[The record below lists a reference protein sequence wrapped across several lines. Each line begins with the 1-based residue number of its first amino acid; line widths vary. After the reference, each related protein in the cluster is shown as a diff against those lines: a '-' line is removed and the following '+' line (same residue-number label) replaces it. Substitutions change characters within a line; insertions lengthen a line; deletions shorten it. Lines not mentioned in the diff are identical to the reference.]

1 VGGNGSRLKIRELIL
16 LLVVSLVLISACD
29 TSKDEQH
36 DLEHP
41 DEKLIAEKLVIWW
54 DEGIPHRLFAADAI
68 EPRYANT
75 QFEFKQYYPPP
86 PQGLIP
92 PSYTLPNLLKMMRS
106 DPSPDLIVFDTRFLS
121 LMIEAEYLDPIPDT
135 YGLEI
140 DYDIITELRSIAPD
154 LELYALPFG
163 RIAEGLFYNKA
174 IFDEM
179 QIPYPTDGIT
189 WDEVMELASALK
201 RDQKNQIGIT
211 AYDSMASQLSLQLY
225 DSETLQFDFD
235 SNEWKE
241 LTRILLKMNDFEEHS
256 GEMGG
261 FLMSSFS
268 AGNTAMVV
276 GPVYGSKEVRPGL
289 LNYESNLRLFDVEWD
304 IVTFPVFDDG
314 QRLQPASQLLGIAV
328 PAQSRNKEDAYKVMR
343 YLLSHEVQSANSQ
356 KGLVSLR
363 SDGDEFGHPFG
374 ASSLLAGKSVTSLL
388 SDTPRGIRRPVFEFI
403 NYMNYGLLQMVTH
416 DDYWRDTIVDIKQDD
431 FIQDIPRLMDE
442 REQFIE
448 EMRSKY

>member
-1 VGGNGSRLKIRELIL
+1 MRKYRVFIIVKIFFLI
-16 LLVVSLVLISACD
+16 ISACD
-29 TSKDEQH
+29 SSRVEQH

-41 DEKLIAEKLVIWW
+41 DDKLIAEKLVIWW

-68 EPRYANT
+68 ESRYANT
-75 QFEFKQYYPPP
+75 QFEFKEYYPPP

-92 PSYTLPNLLKMMRS
+92 PGYTLPNLLKMMRS

-140 DYDIITELRSIAPD
+140 DYDIITEFRSIAPD

-174 IFDEM
+174 IFDERSV
-179 QIPYPTDGIT
+179 PYPRDGMT
-189 WDEVMELASALK
+189 WDEVLELAAAVK
-201 RDQKNQIGIT
+201 KDQYSPIGIMS
-211 AYDSMASQLSLQLY
+211 YDSMASQLSLQLY
-225 DSETLQFDFD
+225 DSETLQFNFD
-235 SNEWKE
+235 SDEWKE
-241 LTRILLKMNDFEEHS
+241 LTRILLKMNDFEEHR

-268 AGNTAMVV
+268 VGNTAMVV
-276 GPVYGSKEVRPGL
+276 GPVYGSKGVRPGL

-343 YLLSHEVQSANSQ
+343 YLLSHEVQFANSQ

-363 SDGDEFGHPFG
+363 SDGDEFGHQFG

-388 SDTPRGIRRPVFEFI
+388 SDTPRGIRGPVFEFI
-403 NYMNYGLLQMVTH
+403 NYMNSGLLQMVTH
-416 DDYWRDTIVDIKQDD
+416 DDAWRDRIVDIKQDD

-442 REQFIE
+442 REQFIV